1 MKFGAVTKYG
11 KRNKTTTTT
20 KNGDDHMLVNCDA
33 IIVFLIMANL
43 VLSGSRIP
51 DA

>member
-1 MKFGAVTKYG
+1 MARETKQQQQQ
-11 KRNKTTTTT
+11 
-20 KNGDDHMLVNCDA
+20 KNSDDLMLVNCDA
-33 IIVFLIMANL
+33 IIVSLIMANL